1 MLRMSKILS
10 GINLKTVDMNT
21 KIDKAITKKVISS
34 KLKTMES
41 NADDNETLKSIKR
54 WWFLFSFSEF
64 YQFFEEF

>member
-54 WWFLFSFSEF
+54 W
-64 YQFFEEF
+64 